1 MEEVSLRRARAM
13 LICLKVFVLPRR
25 LTWIGAVCGQPAT
38 TLSGDR
44 DQSSLA
50 SLECAEI
57 VGNVWIFRRQRFD
70 IADFDVDFLY
80 ARPFCARAE
89 EPAPL
94 SDHAC
99 SVKRITPD

>member
-1 MEEVSLRRARAM
+1 MLVSASRRNNLLEKVKSCMEFRASR
-13 LICLKVFVLPRR
+13 KVRDRTTRSPARETHALP
-25 LTWIGAVCGQPAT
+25 V
-38 TLSGDR
+38 
-44 DQSSLA
+44 
-50 SLECAEI
+50 LECAEI

-80 ARPFCARAE
+80 SRPFCARAE

-99 SVKRITPD
+99 SVKRITRD